1 MPKLY
6 LLGGENVTRRSAKE
20 TNMQA
25 FHEAAEAPSVLV
37 FPWARPSFDNTYQK
51 RKLVTDY
58 FRSIGASTVDFV
70 EYGEAGSLSGKI
82 SSADLIYFTGGQAS
96 ILLER
101 AAKMHL
107 EASLRAFKGV
117 IVGRSA
123 GALALCRHCI
133 TTRRYSQ
140 KIQLVN
146 GLDLAPIALKAHY
159 IAEDDETLKRFS
171 QKTPIY
177 AVPKD
182 SALIYQEG
190 KLSTA
195 GIVYLFNG
203 GVRHPFTEATL

>member
-25 FHEAAEAPSVLV
+25 FHDAAESPSVLV

-58 FRSIGASTVDFV
+58 FRSIGASNVDFV
-70 EYGEAGSLSGKI
+70 EYGEAGSLPKKI
-82 SSADLIYFTGGQAS
+82 SSANLIYFTGGQAS

-101 AAKMHL
+101 ATKMHL
-107 EASLRAFKGV
+107 EVSLRAFKGV

-123 GALALCRHCI
+123 GALALCRHCV
-133 TTRRYSQ
+133 TTQRYSQ
-140 KIQLVN
+140 KIGLVN
-146 GLDLAPIALKAHY
+146 GLNLVPIALKAHY

-171 QKTPIY
+171 HKTPIY

-190 KLSTA
+190 KLSSA
-195 GIVYLFNG
+195 GNVYLFNG
-203 GVRHPFTEATL
+203 GLRHLFTEATL